1 MEESSYSNLSTSH
14 LLGSVPAVTNEEKKA
29 SYEVPEANMQI
40 FPPNNA
46 SGGGRG
52 RGYQTLEAPTEEF
65 EQQPP
70 NNWSGVFSISS
81 YTQYFNVDTDVVIY
95 RLISSFYPV
104 TGDFFSKID
113 ANPDYGLIWITTTL
127 VFMLASFGNWATY
140 LMQKHSDGTT
150 SWSFDVGYIN
160 AAAVGIYGYAV
171 VVPMAFNFLLQY
183 LGSNASL
190 VRFWCMWGYSFS
202 IFIPTALLLLIPV
215 EILRWIIILIA
226 GSASSCFVALNLKSY
241 IEGANDLK
249 MMVVAAFLLQMALA
263 IFIKTIRASKNPN
276 FDYFVSGKYAKE
288 GSELDGGKACVLL
301 WDSLLVEL

>member
-29 SYEVPEANMQI
+29 SYDVPEANMQI

-113 ANPDYGLIWITTTL
+113 ANPDLYGLIWITTTL

-171 VVPMAFNFLLQY
+171 VVPMSFKFLLQY

-226 GSASSCFVALNLKSY
+226 GSASSCFVALKLKSY

-263 IFIKTIRASKNPN
+263 IFIKVWFFP
-276 FDYFVSGKYAKE
+276 
-288 GSELDGGKACVLL
+288 
-301 WDSLLVEL
+301 